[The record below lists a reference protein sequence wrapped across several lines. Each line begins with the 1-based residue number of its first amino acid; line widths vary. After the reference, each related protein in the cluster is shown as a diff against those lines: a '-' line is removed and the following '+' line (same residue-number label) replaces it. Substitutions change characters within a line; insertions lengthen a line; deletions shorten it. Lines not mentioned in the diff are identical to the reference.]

1 MIVNNKTKQ
10 NSSNKDKSTGQGQNT
25 KIGRFPFHVFHTVIW
40 NVEHIS
46 PQNPKKKSE
55 IYERLCKLKEEYKGV
70 LPKEVEA
77 LYKKMDVNRENLD
90 ILDNDSEFRG
100 LLQELMPDKEHVMGM
115 KNLTLLTEHDN
126 KGIGNK
132 LYFDKRNKLNKYQA
146 QGSFIPAATLNVF
159 SKWHTEHPDGFVFW
173 DTKDQDAYIDAIEKI
188 ITDFENFCQ
197 DNGSI

>member
-100 LLQELMPDKEHVMGM
+100 LLQKLMPDNEHVMGM

-132 LYFDKRNKLNKYQA
+132 LYFDKRNKLNKVSST
-146 QGSFIPAATLNVF
+146 GEF
-159 SKWHTEHPDGFVFW
+159 HPCS
-173 DTKDQDAYIDAIEKI
+173 DA
-188 ITDFENFCQ
+188 
-197 DNGSI
+197 